1 MGDFIRD
8 ELGLLTGETEALLV
22 YVPNLFFNEDS
33 AFVVLSYLSK
43 KEGFL
48 VFKLISSG
56 FFVTN
61 FFFDRFVGCF
71 KT

>member
-61 FFFDRFVGCF
+61 FLF
-71 KT
+71 